1 VFRNQGKYLREKS
14 GRTGKL
20 YASIAC
26 TKNLPKIVFT
36 QVFKMHVPNRKDVTW
51 SLRDFFGVIILF
63 DLILDVRKNQGKI
76 AY

>member
-1 VFRNQGKYLREKS
+1 
-14 GRTGKL
+14 
-20 YASIAC
+20 
-26 TKNLPKIVFT
+26 
-36 QVFKMHVPNRKDVTW
+36 MHVPNRKDVTW